1 MGYDADSI
9 LEAANIVANARL
21 VLKWS
26 YVHAYYLNGKPDEL
40 ALLQF
45 Q

>member
-1 MGYDADSI
+1 MGQDTEAI
-9 LEAANIVANARL
+9 IEAANIVANARL

-26 YVHAYYLNGKPDEL
+26 YVHAYYLKEKPEEL